1 VRLHQQA
8 QRLKTT
14 TARAH
19 CRLRP
24 TIVGTRYLRRLRNNL
39 SDATH
44 LLNQRADPTNVS
56 RAKFGRGVAMNRQE
70 IMRMVRTLDVK
81 AAQVDMRRT
90 TGTAFVAAQ
99 ILPGR

>member
-39 SDATH
+39 SDATY
-44 LLNQRADPTNVS
+44 LLNQRANPTNVS
-56 RAKFGRGVAMNRQE
+56 RREFDGAVTMNRQVE
-70 IMRMVRTLDVK
+70 GMVRSLDVSLTSGK
-81 AAQVDMRRT
+81 PV
-90 TGTAFVAAQ
+90 
-99 ILPGR
+99 PS